1 MAYRSA
7 SESESPIPAK
17 RARHAHRIHKLVA
30 GREADFPFLE
40 QGNPQHERARQDW
53 SNRARYANRYFD
65 IVLAYVAE
73 QFRPPS

>member
-1 MAYRSA
+1 MLAKANHLSRQ
-7 SESESPIPAK
+7 SERGTPTEF
-17 RARHAHRIHKLVA
+17 HKLVA